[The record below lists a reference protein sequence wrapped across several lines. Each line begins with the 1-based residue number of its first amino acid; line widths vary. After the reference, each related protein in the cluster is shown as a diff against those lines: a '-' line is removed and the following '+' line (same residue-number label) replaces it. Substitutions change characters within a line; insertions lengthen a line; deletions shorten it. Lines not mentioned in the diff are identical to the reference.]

1 MLNIKATQTGDF
13 DFSTRRL
20 EENEKKLYGIFISH
34 ASADNENYL
43 FPLRDAM
50 KERELHPLC
59 DRDFLSGG
67 DDYQMRIE
75 KTLDCYAAVIII
87 TEASL
92 CSNWVNYEIGFLSGR
107 GIKIYLWDPKG
118 LFLPANKG
126 ANPEIDL
133 FRASHIGKF
142 LPVYHTMDE
151 LLNALSNASPYS
163 EMFCEENVLIDTA
176 TFGKRV
182 SERVETIIATIESE
196 IFDIYYSDFKE
207 CKFGILVPHF
217 GMFYDDHGD
226 GEHCYAKRYMPIENN
241 TCPISGKRCAL
252 APKLELGEDNKECVI
267 LNHVLYTG
275 TVLKKNDVDRLGKTV
290 KCGSLVFH
298 LPLHKYYGTMFK
310 FIIDVSDN
318 NRYNR
323 LMSILA
329 KAGMNPTCSE
339 SKIGGR
345 IYLSLPERRAQGLF
359 RLGNEYSDN
368 FFCPHAAR

>member
-1 MLNIKATQTGDF
+1 MLSIKSTQTGDF

-34 ASADNENYL
+34 ASVDNDEYL
-43 FPLRDAM
+43 FPLRNAM

-67 DDYQMRIE
+67 DEFQMKIE
-75 KTLDCYAAVIII
+75 KTLDCYAAVIIV

-92 CSNWVNYEIGFLSGR
+92 RSNWVNYEIGFLSGR
-107 GIKIYLWDPKG
+107 GIKIYLWDPTG
-118 LFLPANKG
+118 LFLPANHG
-126 ANPEIDL
+126 ANPEIDAFKL
-133 FRASHIGKF
+133 SHIGKF
-142 LPVYHTMDE
+142 FPVYHTMDE
-151 LLNALSNASPYS
+151 LLSALSGASPYS
-163 EMFCEENVLIDTA
+163 EMFCEENVLIDTE

-207 CKFGILVPHF
+207 CRFGVLVPHF
-217 GMFYDDHGD
+217 GMFFDDHGD
-226 GEHCYAKRYMPIENN
+226 GEHCYAKRCTPIENN

-252 APKLELGEDNKECVI
+252 SPKLELDEENKECVI
-267 LNHVLYTG
+267 LNHTLFTG
-275 TVLKKNDVDRLGKTV
+275 TVLRKNDIDRCGRPV
-290 KCGSLVFH
+290 KCGSVIFH

-310 FIIDVSDN
+310 FIIDVADN

-323 LMSILA
+323 LMSILT
-329 KAGMNPTCSE
+329 KAGMNPTSSE
-339 SKIGGR
+339 SKVGGR

-359 RLGNEYSDN
+359 RLENEFADN
-368 FFCPHAAR
+368 FFCPYAAK